1 LVQGGVNLAIGGIN
15 KIIGFANRI
24 PGVNISRLP
33 SISLPRLK
41 VGGIINMP
49 NRGTMVGGAI
59 AGESGAEG
67 VVPLTDSQA
76 MAELGREIGKNV
88 LINLTN
94 VTTMNGRVIN
104 RQLRQVKSNQ
114 EFAYNT

>member
-1 LVQGGVNLAIGGIN
+1 LVQGGVNLAIRGIN
-15 KIIGFANRI
+15 GIIGAANII